1 MFTFLSN
8 SAAPPG
14 QDDDNHT
21 GVGEFCQTSLELHL
35 FSSPALF
42 HCTNVLFVLGVNGVH
57 DDDGEHVG
65 SLSFPLRINQI
76 LLYGLI
82 LVEESTE
89 CWQTFDDRSFTFI
102 QSAITWA
109 QAQQL
114 CVALGGNLATI
125 HNQQEEQF
133 VKGVAEGRDAWIG
146 FSDAQEVRDGVWL
159 WINGEPVTFTGW
171 CDGEPNN
178 LHGPQQCAVIN
189 YSAKKCW
196 DDAHC
201 LIKRPFVCEKELC
214 V

>member
-1 MFTFLSN
+1 MELLVFSLLLCGAWAQTIP
-8 SAAPPG
+8 PPG

-21 GVGEFCQTSLELHL
+21 GVG
-35 FSSPALF
+35 
-42 HCTNVLFVLGVNGVH
+42 VNGVH
-57 DDDGEHVG
+57 DDD
-65 SLSFPLRINQI
+65 
-76 LLYGLI
+76 
-82 LVEESTE
+82 VEESTE

-146 FSDAQEVRDGVWL
+146 FSDAQEDGVWL

-201 LIKRPFVCEKELC
+201 LIKRPFVCEKELHNS
-214 V
+214 